1 MTRTWGRGLILL
13 LAGCAAVAGG
23 EEGSSRYWG
32 PTWRERLAEASR
44 DPQAWEA
51 RRAEIRRQILV
62 SSGLWPEFG
71 RPALQPLVWGRLERD
86 GYSVEKVRLET
97 RPGFFLTGN
106 LYRPLG
112 KAGPHPAVLSMH
124 GHWKNGRFEDIELA
138 SIPGRAIGLAR
149 LGCVVFSTDMVGYGD
164 SKQLPHAFSNVPWGL
179 NLQGLQLWNSLRAVD
194 FLSALPDVD
203 PSRIGA
209 TGASGGGTQ
218 TFLLTAVD
226 ARIRASAPVNMVA
239 AGCQGGC
246 SCENAPLLRLDL
258 NNIEIAAACA
268 PRPLLLMACATDWT
282 ADALTLEG
290 PALQKVFDARGVPE
304 RFRVAR
310 VEADHNYN
318 KETREIVYAF
328 FARWLL
334 GRPAA
339 DRLPEAPFKV
349 EKREDLS
356 AFDAVHPLPAGAV
369 DSKKLEDAL
378 KQTVTSQL
386 EELRPKDVASLAR
399 FRELMLPAFRH
410 TLGARRPQPGELQIT
425 EAGPDL
431 TLEYRGLPG
440 VVRLHR
446 QGPEGVRR
454 VVVVLGENE
463 QVEGS
468 AWVLRLRAHEREVP
482 CNAGVEIRN
491 KGWVQWRENHPLTYY
506 RTELAR
512 QVQDVLTALAAA
524 GGPDV
529 ILEGRGDAGVAVLLA
544 RALVPAGVV
553 GTTIV
558 DLGGRDDRPEE
569 SWAGPRALPGIL
581 RIGGLRS
588 AAALVAPGNLE
599 LKNAGAFDVSVV
611 RAAYRAAGAEA
622 ALK

>member
-1 MTRTWGRGLILL
+1 MTRRTARFLLLL
-13 LAGCAAVAGG
+13 LAGCAAGPVR
-23 EEGSSRYWG
+23 EEPSSRFWG
-32 PTWRERLAEASR
+32 ATWRERLTEASR
-44 DPQAWEA
+44 DAQSWEA
-51 RRAEIRRQILV
+51 RNAEIRRQILV
-62 SSGLWPEFG
+62 SSGLWPEFE
-71 RPALQPLVWGRLERD
+71 RPALQPVVWGRVERD
-86 GYSVEKVRLET
+86 GYSIEKVRLET

-112 KAGPHPAVLSMH
+112 RPGPHPAVLSMH

-138 SIPGRAIGLAR
+138 SIPGRAIGFAR
-149 LGCVVFSTDMVGYGD
+149 LGCVVFTTDMVGYGD
-164 SKQLPHAFSNVPWGL
+164 FKQLPHAFSNVPWGL

-194 FLSALPDVD
+194 FLCSLPDVD
-203 PSRIGA
+203 AARIGA

-226 ARIRASAPVNMVA
+226 SRIKASVPVNMVA

-282 ADALTLEG
+282 SDALTLEG
-290 PALQKVFDARGVPE
+290 PALQKVYDARGVSE

-349 EKREDLS
+349 EPRADLS
-356 AFDAVHPLPAGAV
+356 AEAPGPVVDAKG
-369 DSKKLEDAL
+369 LEDGL
-378 KQTVTSQL
+378 KRTVKSQL
-386 EELRPKDVASLAR
+386 EALWPRDAASLAR
-399 FRELMLPAFRH
+399 FREQLLPAFQH
-410 TLGARRPQPGELQIT
+410 TLGVRAPQFGEFELK

-431 TLEYRGLPG
+431 TLNYRGLPG
-440 VVRLHR
+440 VVRLRR
-446 QGPEGVRR
+446 QGPKPTRR
-454 VVVVLGENE
+454 LVVLAGENE
-463 QVEGS
+463 TVEGS
-468 AWVLRLRAHEREVP
+468 AWILVLRAHEREVP

-512 QVQDVLTALAAA
+512 QVQDVLTALSLVE
-524 GGPDV
+524 DRYEV
-529 ILEGRGDAGVAVLLA
+529 ILEGRGEAGIAVLLA
-544 RALVPAGVV
+544 RALAPAGVV
-553 GTTIV
+553 GDTIV
-558 DLGGRDDRPEE
+558 DLGGRDDRLEE
-569 SWAGPRALPGIL
+569 SWSGTRALPGIL

-588 AAALVAPGNLE
+588 AAALVAPGKLE
-599 LKNAGAFDVSVV
+599 LKNPGAFDLGPV
-611 RAAYRAAGAEA
+611 RAAYKAAGAEA
-622 ALK
+622 ALR